1 MPISWNDIHT
11 YTLSPCTYYKIKK
24 TCNLYIRIKFIF
36 YIGVW
41 RMFRLLLS
49 LRSEPG
55 TIALFKI
62 ACTIIAIVLFT
73 RSGKISFVHNNL
85 SK

>member
-1 MPISWNDIHT
+1 
-11 YTLSPCTYYKIKK
+11 
-24 TCNLYIRIKFIF
+24 
-36 YIGVW
+36 
-41 RMFRLLLS
+41 MFRLLLS

-73 RSGKISFVHNNL
+73 RSGKISFIHNNL
-85 SK
+85 SM